1 MLLWHR
7 VAQVLPLL
15 LLQLLLDLT
24 ELPSA
29 AAWLKFNSYTA
40 LSKKRTDL
48 RKKCPNVRAIRN
60 FDLELMMGNWHVV
73 QYYASTEELPE
84 YACMRSNFAF
94 SSEDQHITMNFSYIY
109 AEDPLREKL
118 QGNITWL
125 IPDFGTPGHWMHT
138 EDIYEGIYNTYVLDT
153 DYKNWGLIMHCAE
166 KKKHPRYLSALLLSR
181 QPTLGD
187 NVITFLREKLPR
199 YDIDLSFMFAI
210 NQTSCEHL
218 MESSKDDPLAYIV
231 NGQQSVANNIKL
243 INKP

>member
-1 MLLWHR
+1 MLNKC
-7 VAQVLPLL
+7 LPCI
-15 LLQLLLDLT
+15 D
-24 ELPSA
+24 
-29 AAWLKFNSYTA
+29 
-40 LSKKRTDL
+40 
-48 RKKCPNVRAIRN
+48 
-60 FDLELMMGNWHVV
+60 
-73 QYYASTEELPE
+73 
-84 YACMRSNFAF
+84 
-94 SSEDQHITMNFSYIY
+94 
-109 AEDPLREKL
+109 
-118 QGNITWL
+118 
-125 IPDFGTPGHWMHT
+125 
-138 EDIYEGIYNTYVLDT
+138 EGIYNTYVLDT

>member
-1 MLLWHR
+1 MTARKRGAAQLLF
-7 VAQVLPLL
+7 LFTFLL
-15 LLQLLLDLT
+15 LLDW
-24 ELPSA
+24 PSA
-29 AAWLKFNSYTA
+29 LALTKFNSYA
-40 LSKKRTDL
+40 AQCRKRTDL

-60 FDLELMMGNWHVV
+60 FNLTEMMGKWHVV

-94 SSEDQHITMNFSYIY
+94 SIEDRHITMNFSYIF

-125 IPDFGTPGHWMHT
+125 IPDPETPGHWKHT
-138 EDIYEGIYNTYVLDT
+138 EDIYEGVYNTYVLDT
-153 DYKNWGLIMHCAE
+153 DYANWGLIMHCAE
-166 KKKHPRYLSALLLSR
+166 KKKHSRYLSALLLSR
-181 QPTLGD
+181 EQTLGD

-199 YDIDLSFMFAI
+199 YCIDLSFMFPI

-218 MESSKDDPLAYIV
+218 MESSKDDPLAYII
-231 NGQQSVANNIKL
+231 NGQQSETDSHKL